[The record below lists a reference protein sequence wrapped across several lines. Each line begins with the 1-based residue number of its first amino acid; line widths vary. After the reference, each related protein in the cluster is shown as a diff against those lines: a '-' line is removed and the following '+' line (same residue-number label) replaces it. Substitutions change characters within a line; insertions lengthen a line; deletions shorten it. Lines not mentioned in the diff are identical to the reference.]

1 MKSKLSGVV
10 TALFAVLVAAAPAF
24 AHHGFAVEFDAAKCM
39 DLTGTLSGLLW
50 ENPHA
55 YLQMNVKDA
64 SGETRTWSLEMIT
77 PNALKRN
84 GTTREDFNTNMGKPI
99 SARACPTKTGGTP
112 YKGTAEFI
120 QLADG
125 LIRITGQLV
134 EKVTAEQF
142 HF

>member
-1 MKSKLSGVV
+1 MRSKLSGVV
-10 TALFAVLVAAAPAF
+10 TAVVAVLVAAAPSF
-24 AHHGFAVEFDAAKCM
+24 AHHGFAVEFDATKCM
-39 DLTGTLSGLLW
+39 DLKGTLSGLVW

-55 YLQMNVKDA
+55 YLRMDVKDA
-64 SGETRTWSLEMIT
+64 SGKVQTWSLEMIT

-84 GTTREDFNTNMGKPI
+84 GTTSQDFQTNMGKPI
-99 SARACPTKTGGTP
+99 SARACPTKAGGTP
-112 YKGTAEFI
+112 YRGTAEFI

-134 EKVTAEQF
+134 EKITVEQF